1 MHFVDTFMTGSATDA
16 KENHFEDKTLLYWWF
31 SWLLQIICVLFDQ
44 YHSICIFSFL
54 VIKTSLHTS
63 GREFKA
69 LDWPERR
76 QSAGVQLCSSSQSR
90 DSWRRCRKV
99 VVSEQM
105 GKYELF
111 YGRWKSFTVVERT
124 PHPINLASL
133 PMGSGKMA
141 KSEPASWNFLIYQL
155 VIISFQIIKN
165 LHC

>member
-69 LDWPERR
+69 LDWQEQQ

-90 DSWRRCRKV
+90 DFWRRCRKV
-99 VVSEQM
+99 VASEQM
-105 GKYELF
+105 GIIYELF
-111 YGRWKSFTVVERT
+111 HVRLKKFYRCGENSPSNKLGFSSNGQWQ
-124 PHPINLASL
+124 N
-133 PMGSGKMA
+133 GK
-141 KSEPASWNFLIYQL
+141 KWTRKLEFLDLSTSY
-155 VIISFQIIKN
+155 K
-165 LHC
+165 